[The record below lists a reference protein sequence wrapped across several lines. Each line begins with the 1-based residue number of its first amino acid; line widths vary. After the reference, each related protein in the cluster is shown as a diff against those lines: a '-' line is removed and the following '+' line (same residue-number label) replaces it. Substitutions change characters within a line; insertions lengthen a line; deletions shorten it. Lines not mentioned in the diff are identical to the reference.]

1 MSRPAGI
8 TRAAIVTLCFGLAA
22 AYAQPGEHG
31 KRGDKKEESR
41 GKPEKRAK
49 GHEAAP
55 PERSRPVAERG
66 GPSRSTVE
74 RGGPSRGNERV
85 EPRQAHERS
94 REQAEAWQ
102 KQRGWM
108 NNGGWKGHDS
118 WQKNR
123 AQHWASEHRTWAQ
136 RGGYGGYYIP
146 RERFGLYFGPAHFFR
161 IRTRPVIYMGFP
173 RFEYAGLSFLMVDPW
188 PEYWAENWYD
198 SDDVYIDF
206 DDGYYLY
213 NRRRPGVRLAITVAL

>member
-1 MSRPAGI
+1 MLRPAKI

-31 KRGDKKEESR
+31 SRGDQKKEKNAKPDKP
-41 GKPEKRAK
+41 GKQGR
-49 GHEAAP
+49 EAAP
-55 PERSRPVAERG
+55 PQRARPAAR
-66 GPSRSTVE
+66 PSRA
-74 RGGPSRGNERV
+74 NERAV
-85 EPRQAHERS
+85 KQPEPRERS

-102 KQRGWM
+102 KQRGWLK
-108 NNGGWKGHDS
+108 NGGWKGHDS

-123 AQHWASEHRTWAQ
+123 AKHWVSEHRTWAQ

-146 RERFGLYFGPAHFFR
+146 RDRFGMYFGPAHFFR

-173 RFEYAGLSFLMVDPW
+173 RFEYSGFSFLLVDPW
-188 PEYWAENWYD
+188 PETWAENWYD

>member
-1 MSRPAGI
+1 L
-8 TRAAIVTLCFGLAA
+8 VA
-22 AYAQPGEHG
+22 AYAQPGG
-31 KRGDKKEESR
+31 RGNRGDKDKREENR
-41 GKPEKRAK
+41 GKPEKHGRN
-49 GHEAAP
+49 GREAMA
-55 PERSRPVAERG
+55 PERSRPAERG
-66 GPSRSTVE
+66 GPSRADE
-74 RGGPSRGNERV
+74 RFTRRP

-102 KQRGWM
+102 KQRGWL
-108 NNGGWKGHDS
+108 NKGGWHGHDS

-123 AQHWASEHRTWAQ
+123 AQHWAVEHRTWAQ

-146 RERFGLYFGPAHFFR
+146 RERFGMYFGPAHFFR
-161 IRTRPVIYMGFP
+161 IRTRPVIFMGYP
-173 RFEYAGLSFLMVDPW
+173 RFEYAGFSFLMVDPW

-206 DDGYYLY
+206 EDGYYLC